1 MNQDHTF
8 RVALIIG
15 TLFLLPVM
23 AYFRI
28 RSQLTG
34 EKLDRRREGAFIF
47 FTLRP
52 LAAFVFGGLLAFMIN
67 PPYMSWS
74 SLVLPVWL
82 RWCGIG
88 LSVLAGLLLLWTL
101 RNLGKNL
108 TDTVVTRKVHT
119 LVSTGPYRWI
129 RHPFYV
135 AGAAF
140 VLGNALAAAN
150 WFVLL
155 TGSGVILLLVAR
167 TRREEAE
174 LLRRFGDSYRAYVD
188 RTGRFLP
195 KLSRSLLTIVAL
207 SCLVLVRAE
216 AQQTTF
222 TTEEYSEM
230 TGRVRSCAALLYL

>member
-1 MNQDHTF
+1 MDHTF
-8 RVALIIG
+8 RIALIIG
-15 TLFLLPVM
+15 TLFVLPVM

-28 RSQLTG
+28 RSQMTG
-34 EKLDRRREGAFIF
+34 EKLDRRREGAFIL

-52 LAAFVFGGLLAFMIN
+52 MAAFVFGGLVAFMIN
-67 PPYMSWS
+67 PQYMSWS

-101 RNLGKNL
+101 RNLGRNL
-108 TDTVVTRKVHT
+108 TDTVVTRMSHT
-119 LVSTGPYRWI
+119 LVLTGPYRWI

-135 AGAAF
+135 AGAMF

-174 LLRRFGDSYRAYVD
+174 LLRRFGDSYRAYVE

-195 KLSRSLLTIVAL
+195 RLIDPSSRT
-207 SCLVLVRAE
+207 
-216 AQQTTF
+216 
-222 TTEEYSEM
+222 
-230 TGRVRSCAALLYL
+230 RV